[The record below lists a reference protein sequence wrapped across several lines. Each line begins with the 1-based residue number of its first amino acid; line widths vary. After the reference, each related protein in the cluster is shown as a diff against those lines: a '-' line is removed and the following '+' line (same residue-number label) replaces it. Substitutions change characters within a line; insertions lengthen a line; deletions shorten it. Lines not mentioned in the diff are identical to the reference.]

1 MTRLSNTA
9 KNTGSPIA
17 GQKLSIVLVGIM
29 ALARGVGET
38 GYSSFEIRSRRRN
51 QIMRRDYGCCPQCGE
66 PLYPVWF
73 EEEEFVEGKFTGRV
87 RWAVSCLLCK
97 VCLLHVNVDDSFD
110 LHWREK
116 RNAYRS

>member
-1 MTRLSNTA
+1 MPSSMARSIVNH
-9 KNTGSPIA
+9 IA
-17 GQKLSIVLVGIM
+17 ELKLSTVLVGITVH
-29 ALARGVGET
+29 ARGAGET
-38 GYSSFEIRSRRRN
+38 DYLSFEIRSRRRN

-97 VCLLHVNVDDSFD
+97 ECLLHVNVDDSFD
-110 LHWREK
+110 LQWREK
-116 RNAYRS
+116 RNAYRN

>member
-1 MTRLSNTA
+1 MAR
-9 KNTGSPIA
+9 NTGSRTEV
-17 GQKLSIVLVGIM
+17 QKLLIILVGITV
-29 ALARGVGET
+29 LARGVGET

-51 QIMRRDYGCCPQCGE
+51 QIMRRDYGCCPRCGE

-87 RWAVSCLLCK
+87 RWAVSHLLCK
-97 VCLLHVNVDDSFD
+97 ECLQFVNVDDSFD
-110 LHWREK
+110 LQWREK